1 MYTFLEIEVIF
12 KKCYSDLE
20 IKRVR
25 ETFALVFQDK
35 GISNQ
40 KLFFIRKQSR
50 IRKIEIQ
57 KNKTV

>member
-1 MYTFLEIEVIF
+1 MYTFLEIKIIF
-12 KKCYSDLE
+12 ENCCTELE

-25 ETFALVFQDK
+25 EAFALVFQDK

-50 IRKIEIQ
+50 IRKIEIH
-57 KNKTV
+57 KY